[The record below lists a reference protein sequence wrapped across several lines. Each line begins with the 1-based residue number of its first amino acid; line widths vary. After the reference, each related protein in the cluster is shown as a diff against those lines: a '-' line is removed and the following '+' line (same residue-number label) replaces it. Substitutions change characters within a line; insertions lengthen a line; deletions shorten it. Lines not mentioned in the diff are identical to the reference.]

1 MIKVRATENTYN
13 AKEGLKENGFAWN
26 SEDKVWEREFD
37 SMEAYNEFMKHFLN
51 PTYYGRKVVNRYHS
65 VVVFEVEEQNEETM
79 VEELENNQVV
89 ATFNADAFAVENEEQ
104 MTEVIACLSDSKRY
118 DLRDDEFSE
127 MAAKLDG
134 DISTYRCIY
143 ASPTCTAGILI

>member
-37 SMEAYNEFMKHFLN
+37 SMEAYNEFMEHFLN

-65 VVVFEVEEQNEETM
+65 VVVFEVEEIVIRDIGHSQCPFLIFILSLLPDSRLICRKFFSLLTCRIHQLISLANCICR
-79 VEELENNQVV
+79 L
-89 ATFNADAFAVENEEQ
+89 FFFP
-104 MTEVIACLSDSKRY
+104 EVTVDH
-118 DLRDDEFSE
+118 
-127 MAAKLDG
+127 
-134 DISTYRCIY
+134 
-143 ASPTCTAGILI
+143 IL